1 MNLKATAVSVALAAV
16 VATAP
21 FSPARAQ
28 APAYPYYYANP
39 LFWPFLAAG
48 AVLGTAALIVTSPIR
63 IVCAECLPPPQAF
76 YPFYA
81 GPPAPAPVAYPAP
94 AYQPGITYSYG
105 PR

>member
-1 MNLKATAVSVALAAV
+1 MKLKGTAVSVALAAAV
-16 VATAP
+16 VVAP

-48 AVLGTAALIVTSPIR
+48 AALGTAALIVTSPIR
-63 IVCAECLPPPQAF
+63 IVCADCLPPPYAF
-76 YPFYA
+76 YPFYT
-81 GPPAPAPVAYPAP
+81 GPEPVAYPPQPA

>member
-1 MNLKATAVSVALAAV
+1 MNLKGIAISLALGAA

-28 APAYPYYYANP
+28 APVYPYYYANP

-63 IVCAECLPPPQAF
+63 IVCADCLPPPQAF

-81 GPPAPAPVAYPAP
+81 GPPAPAPAAYPAP

>member
-1 MNLKATAVSVALAAV
+1 MNLKGTAISGALAAD
-16 VATAP
+16 VAVAP

-28 APAYPYYYANP
+28 EPGYPYYYANP

-48 AVLGTAALIVTSPIR
+48 AVLGTAALIVTAPIR
-63 IVCAECLPPPQAF
+63 IVCADCLTPPQYF

-81 GPPAPAPVAYPAP
+81 NAPAP